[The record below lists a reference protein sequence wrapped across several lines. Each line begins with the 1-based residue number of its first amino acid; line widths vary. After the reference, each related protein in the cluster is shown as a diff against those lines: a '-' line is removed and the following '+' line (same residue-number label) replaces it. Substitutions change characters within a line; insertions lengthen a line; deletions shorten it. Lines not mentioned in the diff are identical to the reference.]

1 MKSLIKTNLG
11 PFTIL
16 NYTGEMKHFGD
27 ALAEAAKEDP
37 QLEQQVLAAV
47 NELRVF
53 QYSREKGEQLMDLI
67 LNPQK
72 N

>member
-1 MKSLIKTNLG
+1 MKNLISNKLG
-11 PFTIL
+11 PFSLIH
-16 NYTGEMKHFGD
+16 YTGEMKHFGD
-27 ALAEAAKEDP
+27 ALAEAAKKDP

-53 QYSREKGEQLMDLI
+53 QYSREKGEEMMDLI

>member
-16 NYTGEMKHFGD
+16 NYTGEMKYFGD
-27 ALAEAAKEDP
+27 ALAEAAKNDP
-37 QLEQQVLAAV
+37 LLEQQVLAAV
-47 NELRVF
+47 NEIRVF
-53 QYSREKGEQLMDLI
+53 QKSRAMGEKMADLI
-67 LNPQK
+67 LNPQC